1 MMKMKKD
8 ILNVVFYKLKIDY
21 VYKIIKINESYK
33 KLF

>member
-1 MMKMKKD
+1 MKMKKD